1 MTLMRLP
8 LLLLAISV
16 LPLQADK
23 APTIEQGR
31 YQLVLASPQQLFLL
45 DSQTGRVWHYRP
57 ESSLPNAGGRPP
69 EIVLEAF
76 MPVMIQS
83 GGKMQVTPDAL
94 QGN

>member
-1 MTLMRLP
+1 MKPIRFWF
-8 LLLLAISV
+8 LLLASFA

-23 APTIEQGR
+23 APAIEQGR

-57 ESSLPNAGGRPP
+57 ESQPTRVGAPP

-76 MPVMIQS
+76 VPVMIQS